1 MASELHVDAI
11 KHSGG
16 TSAVSIDSAGVV
28 DLSVNNNITMFQVNT
43 TLTISS
49 STAVTITDWTEVNS
63 QSTFG
68 FQRVGSA
75 VSVSNGVFTVSR
87 LGVYRVY
94 LQLQFYNQGGSADAR
109 YFQCDL
115 RFTPNGGSMIVG
127 DFSAPLPVLQ
137 SSYTYNTAT
146 RMMYQNFNH
155 ANDNIVAQ
163 LATSSSGNNYVKGGD
178 GSSGYESFLVFEWLC
193 PPVA

>member
-1 MASELHVDAI
+1 MS
-11 KHSGG
+11 
-16 TSAVSIDSAGVV
+16 T
-28 DLSVNNNITMFQVNT
+28 LSVDTIQGKTGDTVDFSGNNNITMFQVNT

-49 STAVTITDWTEVNS
+49 SSLSTITDWTESNS

-68 FQRVGSA
+68 FKRVGSA
-75 VSVSNGVFTVSR
+75 VSVSSGEFTVSR

-94 LQLQFYNQGGSADAR
+94 LQLSIYNQGGSAEAR

-115 RFTPNGGSMIVG
+115 GFTPNGGSVITG
-127 DFSAPLPVLQ
+127 DYYDPLPVLQ
-137 SSYTYNTAT
+137 SSYTYNCCN

-155 ANDNIVAQ
+155 ANDKIIVRV
-163 LATSSSGNNYVKGGD
+163 ATSSSGNNYIKGGD
-178 GSSGYESFLVFEWLC
+178 GSNGYESFIVFEWVA